1 MRIDPLQV
9 ATIIREAA
17 ETEVLPRFRQL
28 AAEER
33 WEKAKGSVVTVAD
46 HAAEAMLARRLGA
59 LLPGARVV
67 GEEAAETDEGV
78 FVALDGDEPV
88 WVLDP
93 IDGTANFADG
103 NAAFAMMVALVVGGR
118 TRMGWIHD
126 PVADRTVIAEEG
138 AGTWDGARRLAV
150 GAAPALAAMHGSL
163 GNRLRGNAAIA
174 ARFGTLSRARCC
186 GQEYLALADGR
197 LHFAF
202 YRNLKPWDHAPG
214 ELIHREAGGF
224 AASLDEAAYAPRPA
238 REGTLLLAPDREGW
252 RDILA
257 VLTPEMKP
265 A

>member
-1 MRIDPLQV
+1 MRIDPRQV
-9 ATIIREAA
+9 ASIIRDAA

-28 AAEER
+28 AADER

-46 HAAEAMLARRLGA
+46 HAAEAVLAHRLGD
-59 LLPGARVV
+59 LLPGARIV
-67 GEEAAETDEGV
+67 GEEAAEANETVFDALEG
-78 FVALDGDEPV
+78 DDPI

-103 NAAFAMMVALVVGGR
+103 NAAFAMMVALVVGRR

-126 PVADRTVIAEEG
+126 PVADRTVIAEDGGG
-138 AGTWDGARRLAV
+138 AWDGARRLTVAD
-150 GAAPALAAMHGSL
+150 APPLAAMRGSL
-163 GNRLRGNAAIA
+163 GNRLRNNAAIA
-174 ARFGTLSRARCC
+174 ARFATLSRARCC
-186 GQEYLALADGR
+186 GQEYLALDAGR
-197 LHFAF
+197 LHFAL

-224 AASLDEAAYAPRPA
+224 AASLEETAYAPRPA
-238 REGTLLLAPDREGW
+238 REGTLLLAPDRDRW
-252 RDILA
+252 RNIRA